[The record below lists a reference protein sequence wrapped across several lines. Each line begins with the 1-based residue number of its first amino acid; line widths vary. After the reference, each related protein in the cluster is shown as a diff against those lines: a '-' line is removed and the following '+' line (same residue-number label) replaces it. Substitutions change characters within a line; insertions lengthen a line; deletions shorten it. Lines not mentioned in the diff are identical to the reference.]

1 MPVPF
6 RDAASGEDPVRVAYL
21 RFVQE
26 SEGRGLRGCMFVVS
40 LQGGPLEFCF
50 TRVDLPTGPLW
61 NLDLALRRAV
71 AELSRALFQ
80 ASSHRPDAVFC
91 LSAETPEEV
100 FSQDID
106 AQVPVCRVSVA
117 PRGDLSGS
125 TSGAGEGWSV
135 SLCWQNDLAPAGSG
149 DSPLGRYLASRDR
162 VMEPFQRAG
171 LGLEEA
177 FSGP

>member
-1 MPVPF
+1 MPF
-6 RDAASGEDPVRVAYL
+6 RDVASGEDPVRVAYL
-21 RFVQE
+21 RFVRE

-40 LQGGPLEFCF
+40 LQGDPLEFCC

-71 AELSRALFQ
+71 AELIRALFQ
-80 ASSHRPDAVFC
+80 ASSLRPDAVFC

-106 AQVPVCRVSVA
+106 AQVPVCRVSVG
-117 PRGDLSGS
+117 PGGDSPGPYA
-125 TSGAGEGWSV
+125 GPGEGLSV
-135 SLCWQNDLAPAGSG
+135 SLCWQNEPDPAASG
-149 DSPLGRYLASRDR
+149 DSPLARYLESRQR
-162 VMEPFQRAG
+162 LMEPFQRAG